1 MNILCRQLSAS
12 RRKMFLTR
20 TFVKKIKKNPK
31 IILGLKSSFI
41 IRLSF

>member
-1 MNILCRQLSAS
+1 MCCLQLFAS
-12 RRKMFLTR
+12 RTKMFLTR
-20 TFVKKIKKNPK
+20 TFVKKKIR